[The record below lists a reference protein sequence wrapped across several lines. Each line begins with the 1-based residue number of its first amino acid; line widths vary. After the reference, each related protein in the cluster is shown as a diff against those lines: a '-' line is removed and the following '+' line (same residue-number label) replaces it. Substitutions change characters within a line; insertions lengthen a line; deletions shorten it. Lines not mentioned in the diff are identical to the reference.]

1 MNPPSALTRSA
12 KRVVMFVLAIGLVVV
27 AWELYRN
34 LGPDK
39 GGKVFGWTVLPKA
52 NARVMPSVGDI
63 LGRFGDPLGR
73 GGEAM
78 WWFLTK
84 SAWYTLQLAFLGFLV
99 GSLLGVGLAVVMAR
113 LRMFERALMPYLV
126 ISQTVPL
133 IALAPLIA
141 GWGGKL
147 SLFGWEWQRWTS
159 VVTMGVF
166 LSFFPVALGT
176 LRGLKSAPAASV
188 ELMDSLAAPWR
199 VTLVKLR
206 FPAAVPHMVPAL
218 KLGAAGA
225 VIGVIVGEISVGL
238 RGGVGRPIIEFARQ
252 FSSDPAK
259 VYTAI
264 LAAAVVGLVMAML
277 VSAFDAFLMRRRP
290 KEAVA

>member
-1 MNPPSALTRSA
+1 MFALA
-12 KRVVMFVLAIGLVVV
+12 LGLVVV
-27 AWELYRN
+27 VWELYRR
-34 LGPDK
+34 LGPER
-39 GGKVFGWTVLPKA
+39 GGDLFGWTVLPKA
-52 NARVMPSVGDI
+52 NDRVMPGVGDI
-63 LGRFGDPLGR
+63 LGRFSDPLGR
-73 GGEAM
+73 GGEST
-78 WWFLTK
+78 WWFLAK
-84 SAWYTLQLAFLGFLV
+84 SAWYTFQLALIGFLI
-99 GSLLGVGLAVVMAR
+99 GSLLGVGLAVVMSR
-113 LRMFERALMPYLV
+113 LQMFERALMPYLV

-141 GWGGKL
+141 GWGGQL
-147 SLFGWEWQRWTS
+147 SVFGWQWQRWTS
-159 VVTMGVF
+159 VMAMGVF

-176 LRGLKSAPAASV
+176 LRGLKSAPAAAV

-199 VTLVKLR
+199 TTLVKLR

-218 KLGAAGA
+218 RIGAAGA

-264 LAAAVVGLVMAML
+264 LAAAGVGLVMAML
-277 VSAFDAFLMRRRP
+277 VGAFDAFVMRRRP
-290 KEAVA
+290 KEAML

>member
-1 MNPPSALTRSA
+1 MS
-12 KRVVMFVLAIGLVVV
+12 
-27 AWELYRN
+27 
-34 LGPDK
+34 
-39 GGKVFGWTVLPKA
+39 
-52 NARVMPSVGDI
+52 
-63 LGRFGDPLGR
+63 
-73 GGEAM
+73 
-78 WWFLTK
+78 
-84 SAWYTLQLAFLGFLV
+84 
-99 GSLLGVGLAVVMAR
+99 R
-113 LRMFERALMPYLV
+113 LRIFERALMPYLV

>member
-147 SLFGWEWQRWTS
+147 SIFGWEWQRWTS

-199 VTLVKLR
+199 RRASTDGLLATALAGR
-206 FPAAVPHMVPAL
+206 QRGGGGAVGLSRHDDRLAEVLHFADRLAGQNRENLPG
-218 KLGAAGA
+218 KEAAGMRPRRLLHR
-225 VIGVIVGEISVGL
+225 GDGE
-238 RGGVGRPIIEFARQ
+238 RQ
-252 FSSDPAK
+252 RN
-259 VYTAI
+259 V
-264 LAAAVVGLVMAML
+264 
-277 VSAFDAFLMRRRP
+277 R
-290 KEAVA
+290 

>member
-1 MNPPSALTRSA
+1 
-12 KRVVMFVLAIGLVVV
+12 
-27 AWELYRN
+27 
-34 LGPDK
+34 
-39 GGKVFGWTVLPKA
+39 
-52 NARVMPSVGDI
+52 
-63 LGRFGDPLGR
+63 
-73 GGEAM
+73 M

-84 SAWYTLQLAFLGFLV
+84 SAWYTLQLAFLGFLI
-99 GSLLGVGLAVVMAR
+99 GSLLGIGLAVVMSR
-113 LRMFERALMPYLV
+113 LRIFERALMPYLV